1 MSGQWKGVLV
11 SQGTIRACTFWSY
24 CVSIGG
30 WNTRLAWVYMQC
42 WFYREAMSGD
52 GWRTCKLRNIKC
64 LYSLVL
70 LCLV

>member
-1 MSGQWKGVLV
+1 V

-24 CVSIGG
+24 CVSVGG
-30 WNTRLAWVYMQC
+30 WNTRSAWVYVWH
-42 WFYREAMSGD
+42 WFYGEAMSSEVGGLD
-52 GWRTCKLRNIKC
+52 KLRNIKS